1 MSTLEMQIADINLLE
16 EIKAGNRRAFEIFY
30 KDYHPRLYATIYF
43 LCDDEALAEDLVQ
56 EAFLK
61 LWLNRDKLRS
71 SQSLTG
77 YIKTIG
83 RNLFLDYQ
91 RRSMVRE
98 SYVRQQAEPIEWEV
112 SDKVTYDELT
122 SLVFTSISVF
132 SDDKQDMFIRS
143 RLGGESYQ
151 EIALAK
157 NTTVKAVERHIA
169 KISDSLKKYLRKHDY
184 LILFVLFTH
193 IYL

>member
-43 LCDDEALAEDLVQ
+43 LGAGGPLAEDLVQ
-56 EAFLK
+56 EAVVRLG
-61 LWLNRDKLRS
+61 LSGRRWRS
-71 SQSLTG
+71 SRSLTG
-77 YIKTIG
+77 GIKTIG
-83 RNLFLDYQ
+83 RHLVLDYQ
-91 RRSMVRE
+91 RRSVVRE
-98 SYVRQQAEPIEWEV
+98 SDGRQQAEPIDWGV

-143 RLGGESYQ
+143 RHGGESYQ

-157 NTTVKAVERHIA
+157 NTTVKTVERHIA